1 MFRKVFDSLFES
13 SKDKKEEQSD
23 HLIPRKQESKK
34 TNPDIP
40 KYLNLNTID
49 YYPLP
54 PSPNKWETIPLELKI
69 SEGKLFE
76 IIDSRDKDISISE
89 ILKLDIE
96 ERPDTAYKIIMPSSL
111 GFIEIDK
118 SGRVKNLPGCSSA
131 IALRDR
137 SGNFIKE
144 VGLDHSIY
152 RIGLD
157 HFAKHFV
164 LMDKEAVLHIYNE
177 NLEEIRNTNLG
188 KDPRVVQIRESDVSF
203 YGDVRT
209 SIRCIDVS
217 SDGSKTLFT
226 IADSAFLVN
235 QYGETIWAR
244 SMPLGEGW
252 IREFIKGTRVGTS
265 EEVFKALAFMDLSL
279 PVTRE
284 QIRNQYRELS
294 KKYHPD
300 LNPNIPDKGEMMKL
314 LNIHHDVLTGID
326 STELSKYPN
335 KPHITYRRTKPDSVE
350 RYRFTKGN
358 VSYEVSIEINTGS
371 PALDWIYAAAISN
384 EKGGTFLGTYS
395 GKVVKLDS
403 LGEPEFALDVA
414 NVPRQLIEV
423 GKYLYILTDTRL
435 YIVDEK
441 KALVNL
447 IDVHDQGKLA
457 VSPEGFG
464 LYAKKSLSWYTP
476 TGDFKFSVV
485 TKHPL
490 RTFYI
495 IESFMVIE
503 TRQHRA
509 LISIDKKAKVP
520 NHVELTRAEKNVVN
534 KGTDKLKHEKELQV
548 KKDALAPA
556 TLENL
561 QALKRAGRFDE
572 AIKVLRQ
579 EIERQEETNKIN
591 HWGVAPAW
599 YHQLA
604 IIYRKQK
611 DYANEVKVLERYMT
625 QEKAPGVMK
634 SKIAERL
641 EKAKILLEESK
652 SRQS

>member
-1 MFRKVFDSLFES
+1 MFKKVFGSFFE
-13 SKDKKEEQSD
+13 KPEEKPRQSH
-23 HLIPRKQESKK
+23 HLIQRNKESKK
-34 TNPDIP
+34 ADPDIP
-40 KYLNLNTID
+40 KILNLNTID

-54 PSPNKWETIPLELKI
+54 PSPNKWDTTSLELNI
-69 SEGKLFE
+69 SEGRLFE
-76 IIDSRDKDISISE
+76 IIDSRDKEVSISE
-89 ILKLDIE
+89 IRKLAIE
-96 ERPDTAYKIIMPSSL
+96 ERPDTAYKTIMPSSL

-118 SGRVKNLPGCSSA
+118 NGRVKNLPGCSSA

-137 SGNFIKE
+137 SGNFVKE

-164 LMDKEAVLHIYNE
+164 LMDKESVLHIYNE
-177 NLEEIRNTNLG
+177 NLEEIRNTNLA
-188 KDPRVVQIRESDVSF
+188 KDPRVLQIRESDVSF

-217 SDGSKTLFT
+217 SDGSKILFT

-235 QYGETIWAR
+235 QTGKTIWAR

-252 IREFIKGTRVGTS
+252 IREFIKGSRVGTS
-265 EEVFKALAFMDLSL
+265 EEVFNALAFMDLSL
-279 PVTRE
+279 PVARE

-326 STELSKYPN
+326 STELSKDPN

-350 RYRFTKGN
+350 RFNFRKDN
-358 VSYEVSIEINTGS
+358 VSYEVSIEINTGG

-384 EKGGTFLGTYS
+384 EKGGTYLGTYS

-423 GKYLYILTDTRL
+423 GEYLYILTDTRL
-435 YIVDEK
+435 YIVDEE

-476 TGDFKFSVV
+476 TGDFKFSLV

-495 IESFMVIE
+495 IDDFMVVE

-509 LISIDKKAKVP
+509 FISIDENAKLV
-520 NHVELTRAEKNVVN
+520 NKVELTQANKTVVN
-534 KGTDKLKHEKELQV
+534 KGTDKLKHEKEQQA
-548 KKDALAPA
+548 KADNLAPA

-561 QALKRAGRFDE
+561 PALKRAGRYNE
-572 AIKVLRQ
+572 AISVLLQ
-579 EIERQEETNKIN
+579 EIEKQERENKIN

-599 YHQLA
+599 YHELA

-611 DYANEVKVLERYMT
+611 DFENEVNVLERYMA

-634 SKIAERL
+634 GKIAERL
-641 EKAKILLEESK
+641 EKAKNLLEESK
-652 SRQS
+652 LKQS

>member
-1 MFRKVFDSLFES
+1 MFNKVFGSLF
-13 SKDKKEEQSD
+13 KKPEEKKGQSD
-23 HLIPRKQESKK
+23 HLVPRKKESKK
-34 TNPDIP
+34 ADPDIP
-40 KYLNLNTID
+40 KILNLDTID

-54 PSPNKWETIPLELKI
+54 PSPNKWDTTSLELNI
-69 SEGKLFE
+69 SEGRLFE
-76 IIDSRDKDISISE
+76 IIDRRDKEVSISE
-89 ILKLDIE
+89 IRKLAIE
-96 ERPDTAYKIIMPSSL
+96 ERPDTAYKTIMPSSL

-118 SGRVKNLPGCSSA
+118 NGRVKNLPGCSSA

-137 SGNFIKE
+137 SGKFVKE

-164 LMDKEAVLHIYNE
+164 LMDKESVLHIYNE
-177 NLEEIRNTNLG
+177 NLEEIRNTNLA
-188 KDPRVVQIRESDVSF
+188 KDPRVLQIRESDLSF

-217 SDGSKTLFT
+217 SDGSKILFT
-226 IADSAFLVN
+226 IADSAFLVD
-235 QYGETIWAR
+235 QTGKTIWAR

-252 IREFIKGTRVGTS
+252 VREFIKGSRVGTS
-265 EEVFKALAFMDLSL
+265 EEVFNALAFMDLSL
-279 PVTRE
+279 PVARE
-284 QIRNQYRELS
+284 QIRKQYRELS
-294 KKYHPD
+294 KIYHPD

-326 STELSKYPN
+326 STELSKDPN

-350 RYRFTKGN
+350 RYNFRKDN
-358 VSYEVSIEINTGS
+358 VSYEVSVEINTGG

-384 EKGGTFLGTYS
+384 EKGGTYLGTYS

-423 GKYLYILTDTRL
+423 GEYLYILTDTRL
-435 YIVDEK
+435 YIVDEE

-476 TGDFKFSVV
+476 TGDFKFSLV

-495 IESFMVIE
+495 IDDFMVVE
-503 TRQHRA
+503 TRQHRVFV
-509 LISIDKKAKVP
+509 SIDKDSKML
-520 NHVELTRAEKNVVN
+520 NQVEITQANKKVVN
-534 KGTDKLKHEKELQV
+534 KGTDKLKQEKELQAEA
-548 KKDALAPA
+548 DNLAAA

-561 QALKRAGRFDE
+561 LALKRAGRYSE
-572 AIKVLRQ
+572 AISILKQ
-579 EIERQEETNKIN
+579 EVERTERDNKIN

-599 YHQLA
+599 YHELA

-611 DYANEVKVLERYMT
+611 DYGNEVKILERYMA

-634 SKIAERL
+634 IKIAKRL

-652 SRQS
+652 LKQS